1 MTNPTQFMV
10 HGINP
15 PKVELTDAGLYV
27 RFQSDVEVARTV
39 VQNEWPHIAV
49 DLDNAGNVI
58 GIECVPAPKEFSIG
72 AIPGLVAGA
81 RVGGLPKY
89 KAEDV
94 QIENL
99 CAA

>member
-1 MTNPTQFMV
+1 MNKGHEYMV
-10 HGINP
+10 RSTNP

-27 RFQSDVEVARTV
+27 RFLTDIPVARTV

-49 DLDNAGNVI
+49 DLDDINRVI
-58 GIECVPAPKEFSIG
+58 GIECVPAPKTFSIG
-72 AIPGLVAGA
+72 SIPGLVADA
-81 RVGGLPKY
+81 RVGGLPSY

-99 CAA
+99 SAA